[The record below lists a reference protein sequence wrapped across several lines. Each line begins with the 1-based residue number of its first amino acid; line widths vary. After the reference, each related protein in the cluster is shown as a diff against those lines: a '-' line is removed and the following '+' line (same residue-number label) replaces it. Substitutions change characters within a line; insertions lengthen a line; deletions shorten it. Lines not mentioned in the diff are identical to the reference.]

1 MVVFLQ
7 QQPAIML
14 MVLQF
19 SLQVFSWIIP
29 GVLIV
34 NILMELGFLQ
44 KLVAPVGWFFRR
56 FANLPPEIA
65 SAFLASFG
73 SSYAGGS
80 MLVNFKNRG
89 LFTDP
94 QILLSSIT
102 FSIPFHI
109 RELFSY
115 YIPVFFPLLGLK
127 LGSIYIAVQTIA
139 IIVKFFFVILTGR
152 LILPAAAKPEEN
164 KQDEEC
170 ALSKNFAVAL
180 RKGVQDCLKTMKRM
194 VVTIPLAALIIY
206 ELNALGVFQLLP
218 VQAESLGL
226 PSCSTAC
233 IVTYL
238 ANSVMGLTTLAACF
252 QGGELTLIEAVKTM
266 LWGSIFAAP
275 IFLIRFS
282 GTYYFGIY
290 GPGLGLKIA
299 LTSFALNIF
308 VYIACLAAVSVF

>member
-1 MVVFLQ
+1 MELFLQ
-7 QQPAIML
+7 QQLDIML
-14 MVLQF
+14 LVLKF
-19 SLQVFSWIIP
+19 SFRVFVWIIP
-29 GVLIV
+29 GVLVV
-34 NILMELGFLQ
+34 NILMEFGFLQ
-44 KLVAPVGWFFRR
+44 KLVAPVGYFFRR

-65 SAFLASFG
+65 TAFLASFG

-80 MLVNFKNRG
+80 LLVNFKNRG
-89 LFTDP
+89 LLNDL
-94 QILLSSIT
+94 QVLLSSIT

-109 RELFSY
+109 RELFTY
-115 YIPVFFPLLGLK
+115 YIPVFFPLLGVK

-139 IIVKFFFVILTGR
+139 IIVKFFFVILVGR
-152 LILPAAAKPEEN
+152 LMLPAAAKPEEN
-164 KQDEEC
+164 KQNEVC
-170 ALSKNFAVAL
+170 TVSKDFAAAL
-180 RKGVQDCLKTMKRM
+180 RKSVQGCLKTVRRM
-194 VVTIPLAALIIY
+194 AVTIPLAALIIY
-206 ELNALGVFQLLP
+206 ELNASGVFQLLP

-275 IFLIRFS
+275 VFLIRFS
-282 GTYYFGIY
+282 GTYYFGVY

-299 LTSFALNIF
+299 LISFALNIF
-308 VYIACLAAVSVF
+308 VYAACLMAVSMF